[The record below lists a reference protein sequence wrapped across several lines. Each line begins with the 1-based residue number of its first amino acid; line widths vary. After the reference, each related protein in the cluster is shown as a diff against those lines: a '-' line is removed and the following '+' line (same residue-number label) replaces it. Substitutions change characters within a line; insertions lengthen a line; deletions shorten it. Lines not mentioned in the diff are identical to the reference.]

1 MNTKRALTLIL
12 AFLILHFPLA
22 LGVSAAET
30 GDTILT
36 DVLKETNRDLIA
48 DVLASDKLP
57 ESLQNV
63 ELDGQPM
70 LVVFNLYFHAYAD
83 RSYEDIISRAMEEPL
98 NLYILC
104 QEPILLR
111 VSSDKSSVGVV
122 YDTEPLP
129 AYVQDIVSGSAVQTF
144 LGQSATVS
152 NILCFDASSSWLGT
166 TVVYET
172 DKGRFVRIYEESIGA
187 VSELAYDD
195 FIKHAKTYHEYT
207 TSFSANLDAPSG
219 RTSFAEYLK
228 FPEKYGYGRPAWEKY
243 LPWIVVVGIV
253 AIFLVWRY
261 LKKRKRPVSAE

>member
-1 MNTKRALTLIL
+1 MKKSTIIIILLIL
-12 AFLILHFPLA
+12 FVCCHPTALA
-22 LGVSAAET
+22 AQIHT
-30 GDTILT
+30 GLLT
-36 DVLKETNRDLIA
+36 DVLKETNRNLIA
-48 DVLASDKLP
+48 DVLTSDKLP
-57 ESLQNV
+57 NSLENV

-83 RSYEDIISRAMEEPL
+83 RSYEDIISRAMKEPI

-111 VSSDKSSVGVV
+111 ESSDKSSVGVV
-122 YDTEPLP
+122 YNTEPLP
-129 AYVQDIVSGSAVQTF
+129 AYVQDIISGSAVQTF

-172 DKGRFVRIYEESIGA
+172 DKGKFVRVYEESIGA
-187 VSELAYDD
+187 VSELDYDD
-195 FIKHAKTYHEYT
+195 FIEHAKTYHEYT
-207 TSFSANLDAPSG
+207 TSFSANLGTPSG

-243 LPWIVVVGIV
+243 LPWIALTGIV
-253 AIFLVWRY
+253 AILLVWGY
-261 LKKRKRPVSAE
+261 LKKRKQEPTPAE